1 MKLVEDFKTTE
12 SSIIRFIQQIVL
24 VMNIPIVVNIALLTE
39 LIPFWGLNR

>member
-24 VMNIPIVVNIALLTE
+24 VMSIVVNIALLTE